1 MTLVVEPPSAGVQA
15 ASASTTGSHLRLA
28 EGTELLGQY
37 EGSAY
42 QQPHYLVRRG
52 DGQVIHLSHLLYLVL
67 GALDGER
74 NLEGVAMC
82 ASEELGRT
90 VVADNVGFLVENR
103 LRPLGL
109 LAPSAE
115 VGDHALFR
123 SKPLLAL
130 RCRTKVIPARF
141 HRTVT
146 AALQPLFWPPVVLFV
161 LGGLLGTDIWL
172 FGTHPHALIQATRQL
187 PFHPALFLLVTGLIL
202 FSGFFHEL
210 GHAAGT
216 RYGGASPGVMG
227 VGIYLAFPAFYTDLT
242 DSYRLNR
249 RGRLRSDLGG
259 VYFNAVLIVVA
270 AGTYTLTR
278 FSPLLVFIA
287 LSQAAAL
294 YQFLPFIRLDGYY
307 VMSDLIGVPNLFGF
321 VGPVLTS
328 MFRRN
333 DPRIEAR
340 LALVKRQARVAIRIW
355 AALTVAF
362 LAFNLATIVLLAPV
376 LFPSEW
382 SAARVQIHGM
392 AVAFRNESVASGLND
407 LVDLVFI
414 AIAPAGVLLIL
425 GIMLRRFARAVRKW
439 WPTHRILT
447 AALVVLLAGALF
459 VQGQALVSR
468 LMPQPRAPAVAATP
482 GPTWLNFQYTL
493 PLPPAAPPSSPVV
506 QPPPTTQPAETHV
519 YVVQPGDTL
528 WALAARY
535 LGNPLRYQELFALN
549 RGISQADGHT
559 LVDPNLI
566 YPGMKLQ
573 FPADATGMSH
583 QQRDLGSSTAGHG
596 FTHGRRWS
604 PHDERFVTLMHR
616 VRLVEMSR
624 RPAAS
629 CRRSQ
634 MRTGRCGRRGHG
646 VRPRPSARHRRVF
659 SPG

>member
-1 MTLVVEPPSAGVQA
+1 MALAVEPPPAGVET
-15 ASASTTGSHLRLA
+15 ASASTTSSPLRLA
-28 EGTELLGQY
+28 EGTELLGRY

-42 QQPHYLVRRG
+42 HQPHYLVRRG

-67 GALDGER
+67 TVLNGER
-74 NLEGVAMC
+74 DLEAM
-82 ASEELGRT
+82 AERTGKELGRP
-90 VVADNVGFLVENR
+90 VVADDVGYLVEKK

-109 LAPSAE
+109 LASSTE
-115 VGDHALFR
+115 VGDEALLR

-130 RCRTKVIPARF
+130 RYRAKVIPARF

-161 LGGLLGTDIWL
+161 LAGLLATTIWL
-172 FGTHPHALIQATRQL
+172 FGAHPHELLQAARQL
-187 PFHPALFLLVTGLIL
+187 PFHPSLFLLVTGLLL

-270 AGTYTLTR
+270 AGTYLPTR
-278 FSPLLVFIA
+278 FSPLLVFIV

-294 YQFLPFIRLDGYY
+294 YQFLPFARLDGYY
-307 VMSDLIGVPNLFGF
+307 IMSDLIGVPNLFAF
-321 VGPVLTS
+321 VGPVLAG
-328 MFRRN
+328 MFRRH

-340 LALVKRQARVAIRIW
+340 LALVNRRARLAIRVW

-362 LAFNLATIVLLAPV
+362 LAFNLATIILLAPV

-382 SAARVQIHGM
+382 SAAHVQVHGM
-392 AVAFRNESVASGLND
+392 AVSFGHRNVASGLDD

-414 AIAPAGVLLIL
+414 AIAPAGILLVL
-425 GIMLRRFARAVRKW
+425 GMMLRRFARALRTW
-439 WPTHRILT
+439 WPTHRVLT
-447 AALVVLLAGALF
+447 AALVVLLAGAFF

-468 LMPQPRAPAVAATP
+468 LMPQPRAPVVAATTRSTSSSVQP
-482 GPTWLNFQYTL
+482 APP
-493 PLPPAAPPSSPVV
+493 PLPNAAPPSAAVP
-506 QPPPTTQPAETHV
+506 QPLPSAQPAATHV

-528 WALAARY
+528 WDLAAQY
-535 LGNPLRYQELFALN
+535 LGNPLRYRELFALN
-549 RGISQADGHT
+549 KGIAQADGHT

-566 YPGMKLQ
+566 YPGMKLL
-573 FPADATGMSH
+573 FPADATGIPTSSVTSAPAPQATGSLIGGGGLFMPT
-583 QQRDLGSSTAGHG
+583 GSS
-596 FTHGRRWS
+596 
-604 PHDERFVTLMHR
+604 P
-616 VRLVEMSR
+616 
-624 RPAAS
+624 
-629 CRRSQ
+629 
-634 MRTGRCGRRGHG
+634 
-646 VRPRPSARHRRVF
+646 
-659 SPG
+659 

>member
-1 MTLVVEPPSAGVQA
+1 MSLVVERQSAGVKV
-15 ASASTTGSHLRLA
+15 ASASTTGGPLRLA
-28 EGTELLGQY
+28 EGTVLLGQY

-52 DGQVIHLSHLLYLVL
+52 DDQVIHLSHLLYLVL
-67 GALDGER
+67 LALDDER
-74 NLEGVAMC
+74 DFEGMAGQV
-82 ASEELGRT
+82 SEELGRP
-90 VVADNVGFLVENR
+90 VVADNVGYLVENK

-115 VGDHALFR
+115 GEDEALSR
-123 SKPLLAL
+123 SQPLLAL
-130 RCRTKVIPARF
+130 RYRTKVIPARF

-146 AALQPLFWPPVVLFV
+146 AALQSLFWPPVVLFV

-172 FGTHPHALIQATRQL
+172 FGAQPHALIQAARQL
-187 PFHPALFLLVTGLIL
+187 PFHPALFLMVTGLVL

-270 AGTYTLTR
+270 AGMYIPTR
-278 FSPLLVFIA
+278 FSPLLVFIV
-287 LSQAAAL
+287 LSQGAAL

-307 VMSDLIGVPNLFGF
+307 IMSDLIGVPNLFAF
-321 VGPVLTS
+321 VGPVLAGL
-328 MFRRN
+328 FRRH
-333 DPRIEAR
+333 DPRIKAQLE
-340 LALVKRQARVAIRIW
+340 LVNRRARVAIRVW
-355 AALTVAF
+355 AVLTVAF
-362 LAFNLATIVLLAPV
+362 LAFNLVTIALLAPV

-382 SAARVQIHGM
+382 SAAHVQVHGM
-392 AVAFRNESVASGLND
+392 AVTFGHHNVAGGLND

-414 AIAPAGVLLIL
+414 AIAPVGILLIL
-425 GIMLRRFARAVRKW
+425 GMMLRRFARAVRKW

-447 AALVVLLAGALF
+447 AALVVLLAGAIF

-468 LMPQPRAPAVAATP
+468 VMPQPRAPAVAATTAP
-482 GPTWLNFQYTL
+482 ASSSVRSTPP
-493 PLPPAAPPSSPVV
+493 PLPTPAPPSPVV
-506 QPPPTTQPAETHV
+506 QPPPSAQPAATHV

-528 WALAARY
+528 WDLAARY
-535 LGNPLRYQELFALN
+535 LGNPLRYQELFATNKGL
-549 RGISQADGHT
+549 SQADGHT

-573 FPADATGMSH
+573 FPADATGIPTSSVTSAPAP
-583 QQRDLGSSTAGHG
+583 QATGSLVGGGGPFTTTGSS
-596 FTHGRRWS
+596 
-604 PHDERFVTLMHR
+604 P
-616 VRLVEMSR
+616 
-624 RPAAS
+624 
-629 CRRSQ
+629 
-634 MRTGRCGRRGHG
+634 
-646 VRPRPSARHRRVF
+646 
-659 SPG
+659 

>member
-1 MTLVVEPPSAGVQA
+1 MSLVVERQSAGIKA
-15 ASASTTGSHLRLA
+15 ASASTTGSPPRLA
-28 EGTELLGQY
+28 EGTVLLGQY

-52 DGQVIHLSHLLYLVL
+52 DDQVIHLSHLLYLVL
-67 GALDGER
+67 LALDDER
-74 NLEGVAMC
+74 DFEGMAVQV
-82 ASEELGRT
+82 SEELGRP
-90 VVADNVGFLVENR
+90 VVADNVGYLVENK

-115 VGDHALFR
+115 GEDEALSR
-123 SKPLLAL
+123 SQPLLAL
-130 RCRTKVIPARF
+130 RYRTKVIPARF

-146 AALQPLFWPPVVLFV
+146 AALQSLFWPPVVLFV

-172 FGTHPHALIQATRQL
+172 FGAQPHALIQAARQL
-187 PFHPALFLLVTGLIL
+187 PFHPALFLMVTGLVL

-270 AGTYTLTR
+270 AGMYIPTR
-278 FSPLLVFIA
+278 FSPLLVFIV
-287 LSQAAAL
+287 LSQGAAL

-307 VMSDLIGVPNLFGF
+307 IMSDLIGVPNLFAF
-321 VGPVLTS
+321 VGPVLAGL
-328 MFRRN
+328 FRRH
-333 DPRIEAR
+333 DPRIKAQLE
-340 LALVKRQARVAIRIW
+340 LVNRRARVAIRVW

-362 LAFNLATIVLLAPV
+362 LAFNLVTIALLAPV

-382 SAARVQIHGM
+382 SAAHVQVHGM
-392 AVAFRNESVASGLND
+392 AVTFGHHNVAGGLND

-414 AIAPAGVLLIL
+414 AIAPIGILLIL
-425 GIMLRRFARAVRKW
+425 GMMLRRFARAVRKW

-447 AALVVLLAGALF
+447 AALVVLLAGAIF

-468 LMPQPRAPAVAATP
+468 VMPQPRAPAVAATTAP
-482 GPTWLNFQYTL
+482 SSRVHSTPP
-493 PLPPAAPPSSPVV
+493 PLPAPAPPSPAV
-506 QPPPTTQPAETHV
+506 QPPPSAQPAATHV

-528 WALAARY
+528 WDLAGRY
-535 LGNPLRYQELFALN
+535 LGNPLRYQELFATNKGL
-549 RGISQADGHT
+549 SQADGHT

-573 FPADATGMSH
+573 FPADATGIPTSSVTSAPAP
-583 QQRDLGSSTAGHG
+583 QATGSLVGGGGPFTTTGSS
-596 FTHGRRWS
+596 
-604 PHDERFVTLMHR
+604 P
-616 VRLVEMSR
+616 
-624 RPAAS
+624 
-629 CRRSQ
+629 
-634 MRTGRCGRRGHG
+634 
-646 VRPRPSARHRRVF
+646 
-659 SPG
+659 

>member
-1 MTLVVEPPSAGVQA
+1 MALVVEPPAGVKAASAATTSAGVKAVPA
-15 ASASTTGSHLRLA
+15 ATAGSPLRLA

-42 QQPHYLVRRG
+42 EQAHYLVRRS

-67 GALDGER
+67 AALNGER
-74 NLEGVAMC
+74 NLESVAVC

-90 VVADNVGFLVENR
+90 VVAENVGFLVENR

-109 LAPSAE
+109 LATPAEGGDEALSRSA
-115 VGDHALFR
+115 
-123 SKPLLAL
+123 PLLAL
-130 RCRTKVIPARF
+130 HYRTKVIPAGF
-141 HRTVT
+141 HRTIT
-146 AALQPLFWPPVVLFV
+146 AALQPLFWPPVVLLV
-161 LGGLLGTDIWL
+161 LSALIATDVWL
-172 FGTHPHALIQATRQL
+172 FGGHPHALIQATRQL
-187 PFHPALFLLVTGLIL
+187 PFHPSLFLLVTGLIL

-270 AGTYTLTR
+270 AGTYIPTR
-278 FSPLLVFIA
+278 FSPLLVFIV
-287 LSQAAAL
+287 LSQGAAL

-307 VMSDLIGVPNLFGF
+307 IMSDLIGVPNLFAF
-321 VGPVLTS
+321 VGPVMASL
-328 MFRRN
+328 FRPH
-333 DPRIEAR
+333 DPRIEAQ
-340 LALVKRQARVAIRIW
+340 LALVKRRARLAIRVW

-362 LAFNLATIVLLAPV
+362 LAFNLGTIALLAPV

-382 SAARVQIHGM
+382 SAARVQVHGM
-392 AVAFRNESVASGLND
+392 VVAFGHASVAVGLND

-414 AIAPAGVLLIL
+414 AIAPAGVLLIF
-425 GIMLRRFARAVRKW
+425 GMMLRRFARAARNW
-439 WPTHRILT
+439 WPTHRFIT

-468 LMPQPRAPAVAATP
+468 LMPQPRAPAVAAAPGAASSSVQSTP
-482 GPTWLNFQYTL
+482 P
-493 PLPPAAPPSSPVV
+493 PLPPAPPPSPVL
-506 QPPPTTQPAETHV
+506 QPPPSTQPATAHV

-549 RGISQADGHT
+549 EGISQADGHT

-566 YPGMKLQ
+566 YPGMKLL
-573 FPADATGMSH
+573 FPADATGIPTGNVTAAPAPQATGSLMGGGGP
-583 QQRDLGSSTAGHG
+583 LTPTGSS
-596 FTHGRRWS
+596 
-604 PHDERFVTLMHR
+604 P
-616 VRLVEMSR
+616 
-624 RPAAS
+624 
-629 CRRSQ
+629 
-634 MRTGRCGRRGHG
+634 
-646 VRPRPSARHRRVF
+646 
-659 SPG
+659 